1 MLSLVLSQSD
11 ECIMLLGPDDRF
23 SYINPAGR
31 QHLMIS
37 PAEALSLSDWLRYW
51 PEDHSAAAAKT
62 ITDAR
67 AGRTGRAEVA
77 YPGADGTMRW
87 CELDAK
93 PVSES
98 ADVAPHILLFARDVT
113 ALVGEREAE
122 RDRRAAAEREVELLD
137 GVARE
142 MRHRFKNQLA
152 VISSLLRLSA
162 RHSTDVMDLTARFE
176 QRLGALSRAQDF
188 LAVHRGEQLS
198 AGEALQQILRASGAG
213 DRVEVTSW
221 PDATLNDDAVQQL
234 ALILGELQTN
244 ALKHGV
250 LSGDEGRIILSACL
264 EDGRL
269 ALLWVEEGG
278 GPVTPPAQPGG
289 GLKLLE
295 RMGSLPG
302 AKASVEWRKDGVA
315 VRFYVKISC

>member
-1 MLSLVLSQSD
+1 MLSMVLNQSD
-11 ECIMLLGPDDRF
+11 ECIMLLGPDDTF

-31 QHLMIS
+31 RHLMIS
-37 PAEALSLSDWLRYW
+37 PAEALSLGDWLRYW

-62 ITDAR
+62 IAEAR
-67 AGRTGRAEVA
+67 GGRSGRAELC
-77 YPGADGTMRW
+77 YPDADGALRW

-98 ADVAPHILLFARDVT
+98 SDASPYILLFARDVT
-113 ALVGEREAE
+113 ALVSERVAE
-122 RDRRAAAEREVELLD
+122 RSRRAAAEREVELLD

-162 RHSTDVMDLTARFE
+162 RHSADVGELTARFE

-188 LAVHRGEQLS
+188 LAVHRGERLS
-198 AGEALQQILRASGAG
+198 AGEALQQILCASGAG

-221 PDATLNDDAVQQL
+221 PDVTLNDDAVQQL

-250 LSGDEGRIILSACL
+250 LSGDEGQITLSASL
-264 EDGRL
+264 EEDRL

-278 GPVTPPAQPGG
+278 APVTPPTQPGG

-315 VRFYVKISC
+315 VRFYVKISR